1 MASLIFLFNN
11 SFLPTKMTNEEE
23 PQQKL
28 IITDSSK
35 IYDVMSSYYLKETF
49 SDIQLILSDKTLHA
63 HKIVLAARCKY
74 FESLLLQDPK
84 QTQIELI
91 NVPSKAL
98 ETILYYIYT
107 GTVVI
112 ASLDENYVS
121 DILKLAH
128 EYSLKTLVQT
138 INEKMVSIVDLSNV
152 CFLLNVANAHDID
165 KLKEI
170 CHTFVDE
177 HVSQTFE
184 HDFLN
189 VLTQKSMVNL
199 LKRDAFPVQE
209 IDIFKIA
216 ANWCKINEDLDS
228 LVIECIRFPCLTRN
242 EILNVVW
249 PSKVVD
255 NEKLLKVLATI
266 ENNGTKETQRHVFE
280 KFVIK
285 NLATG
290 EYNVKVISGLNT
302 TMLFEETENEEDGAY
317 HNEDDKD
324 GITVDL
330 AGVKCFNHITMNIRE
345 SWVGYRIEISTDLQ
359 KWHNVI
365 DYSIYEC
372 IYNQNLYFEQQK
384 ARYIRII
391 FESSSARI
399 CKFQVYMS
407 RNVPTIHNQVV
418 CPSSNVITSET
429 VITCRET
436 SPGSFTTHLYLNQP
450 YMISRIKVTLQFHTS
465 ISSIETSTDNS
476 PWEKLELPK
485 DKNLLLRF
493 NKRIV
498 NCIRIIGQLSR
509 NVVSSIILLTVLVI
523 VYSIDS

>member
-1 MASLIFLFNN
+1 MA
-11 SFLPTKMTNEEE
+11 NEQE

-35 IYDVMSSYYLKETF
+35 IYDDMSSYYLKETF
-49 SDIQLILSDKTLHA
+49 SDIQLILSDKTIHA

-84 QTQIELI
+84 QAQIELI

-112 ASLDENYVS
+112 ASSDENYVS

-128 EYSLKTLVQT
+128 EYSLKTLVQI
-138 INEKMVSIVDLSNV
+138 INEKMGSIVDLSNV
-152 CFLLNVANAHDID
+152 CFFLNIANAYDMD
-165 KLKEI
+165 ELKEI
-170 CHTFVDE
+170 CHTFIDE

-209 IDIFKIA
+209 INVFKIA
-216 ANWCKINEDLDS
+216 ADWCKINEDLEN
-228 LVIECIRFPCLTRN
+228 LVIECVQFPCLTLN
-242 EILNVVW
+242 EILTVVW
-249 PSKVVD
+249 PSKVIE
-255 NEKLLKVLATI
+255 NEKVLNILATI
-266 ENNGTKETQRHVFE
+266 ERNGTKETQRHIVEQFE
-280 KFVIK
+280 SK

-302 TMLFEETENEEDGAY
+302 TMLFEETGNEEDGAY
-317 HNEDDKD
+317 HNEDDKN

-330 AGVKCFNHITMNIRE
+330 AGVKCFNHITMNIGNK
-345 SWVGYRIEISTDLQ
+345 WVKYSIEISTDLQ
-359 KWHNVI
+359 NWHSVI
-365 DYSIYEC
+365 DYSRYMC
-372 IYNQNLYFEQQK
+372 RYNQNLYFEQQK
-384 ARYIRII
+384 ARYIRIVLKN
-391 FESSSARI
+391 SSARI

-429 VITCRET
+429 YCIGF
-436 SPGSFTTHLYLNQP
+436 GSTIHDFT
-450 YMISRIKVTLQFHTS
+450 
-465 ISSIETSTDNS
+465 
-476 PWEKLELPK
+476 
-485 DKNLLLRF
+485 DKGY
-493 NKRIV
+493 V
-498 NCIRIIGQLSR
+498 A
-509 NVVSSIILLTVLVI
+509 ILHIHIYYRDDQRLVALGK
-523 VYSIDS
+523 S

>member
-63 HKIVLAARCKY
+63 HK
-74 FESLLLQDPK
+74 
-84 QTQIELI
+84 TQIELI